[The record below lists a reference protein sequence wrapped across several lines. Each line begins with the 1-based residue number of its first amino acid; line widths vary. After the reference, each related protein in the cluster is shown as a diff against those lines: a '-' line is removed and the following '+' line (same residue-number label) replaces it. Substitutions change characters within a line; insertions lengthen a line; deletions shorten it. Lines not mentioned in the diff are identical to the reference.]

1 MRALHTRRILV
12 AAGLAAAGVA
22 LWSGTRQI
30 PPGQPLGGAD
40 LAEDRERAAIAD
52 HAASADAGL
61 AEPEDEKASSFRI
74 PSGAPAALACDDAR
88 RVVQQVRKGLAFDPP
103 AVRPSLLAASTIDW
117 LDPHGLWSAAPGTPV
132 AAAIERSAAALLR
145 ELELDPNGNVDAA
158 GPAARCVTA
167 RSIGVVLAHWVKEL
181 RANFD
186 RAHARAA
193 GGDAKPTL
201 EAAITEPILDGAAT
215 ARSPTVFAAL
225 LGDRLAA
232 IENVESGLGALAA
245 PYATAARERFFPTLD
260 AEGWSKV
267 VLAAAVRAYVPL
279 VDPHGAWAPLDEE
292 ASVYEV
298 DLDSHPPVML
308 WEKVARTAI
317 GARIEAGALAPLHDG
332 DVLLS
337 LAGVPTAGLPLEQ
350 IEQLAIVVAD
360 TRGSSEIVVLRGGA
374 REPLVL
380 HASPSTELTVSTG
393 HDDLPSQRVPYA
405 DADVVVLSV
414 HEVKDDLGEQM
425 TRAVMREK
433 LEHPAGGRPLAGFV
447 IDLRGNG
454 GGSTDGAISALGLF
468 LPGASLFPMK
478 RRDGTLETERAPE
491 PALAERWTGPVA
503 TLVDANTASAAEMI
517 AGALASY
524 RRGVVV
530 GRPTYGK
537 GCAQEY
543 QDDDARAGV
552 LRITTLLYALPD
564 GAPVQRVGLVPQIRV
579 PFAPLPGEDASGES
593 EAKLAGAPPTW
604 RGPDVRD
611 LDVVASSKEGTSWAA
626 TADVGPCRDADV
638 CRALRALGGSG
649 KSSRIAAAPASKP
662 R

>member
-1 MRALHTRRILV
+1 MLV
-12 AAGLAAAGVA
+12 AAALAVAGVGV
-22 LWSGTRQI
+22 WSGTRHTSV
-30 PPGQPLGGAD
+30 PLGSGVDASTGASEETAGAD
-40 LAEDRERAAIAD
+40 SGPI
-52 HAASADAGL
+52 
-61 AEPEDEKASSFRI
+61 EPEDEKASSFRI

-88 RVVQQVRKGLAFDPP
+88 RVVQQVRKGVAFEPP
-103 AVRPSLLAASTIDW
+103 AVRASLLAAGTIDW

-132 AAAIERSAAALLR
+132 AAAIEKSAAALLK
-145 ELELDPNGNVDAA
+145 ELEVDPNADVSATGS
-158 GPAARCVTA
+158 RCVTA
-167 RSIGVVLAHWVKEL
+167 RAIGVVLERWVREL
-181 RANFD
+181 RATFD
-186 RAHARAA
+186 RAHARGA
-193 GGDAKPTL
+193 GGEPKPTL
-201 EAAITEPILDGAAT
+201 EAAISEPILDGTAT
-215 ARSPTVFAAL
+215 GRSPSVFAAL

-232 IENVESGLGALAA
+232 IDDTETGLGARGA

-317 GARIEAGALAPLHDG
+317 GARIEAGALSPLHDG

-360 TRGSSEIVVLRGGA
+360 TRGPSEIVVLRGGV

-380 HASPSTELTVSTG
+380 HASPATEPSPATG
-393 HDDLPSQRVPYA
+393 HEDLPSQRVAYA
-405 DADVVVLSV
+405 DGDVVVLGV

-433 LEHPAGGRPLAGFV
+433 LEHPSTGRPLLGFV

-468 LPGASLFPMK
+468 LPGAALFPMK

-491 PALAERWTGPVA
+491 PAIAERWNGPVA

-524 RRGVVV
+524 KRGFVV

-543 QDDDARAGV
+543 QDDDARSGV

-564 GAPVQRVGLVPQIRV
+564 GAAVQRVGLVPQIRV

-611 LDVVASSKEGTSWAA
+611 AEVLASSKECATWPPAA
-626 TADVGPCRDADV
+626 DIGPCKDPDV

-649 KSSRIAAAPASKP
+649 KPSRIAAAPTSKA